1 MQELQ
6 LAGVPVVGLRSVD
19 IQRFSYNLTFTGE
32 SKDKST
38 ANLTKIYVSDKGK
51 DELLAGGFF
60 AILGRDDFLQLPFLV
75 PSSENAYN

>member
-19 IQRFSYNLTFTGE
+19 IRRFSYNLTLAVFTGE

-51 DELLAGGFF
+51 DELQTVT
-60 AILGRDDFLQLPFLV
+60 ILYLV
-75 PSSENAYN
+75 YRGLHSQY